1 METLVVV
8 VSFEFDTVT
17 VGRFEGNP
25 LGLSFSLDK
34 RFKGVER
41 LEEAVELDKDSRFS
55 RSCADNL
62 VVGRASYE
70 VSLSLSASVSNGF
83 GVRLDTRPG
92 ITLGKEVVE
101 GFVVELV
108 VETAPEP
115 LAGRAK
121 DAFLRLDEVPFEEVT
136 PEVVVVDMVVDIL
149 VSDDTDE
156 EEVTEVELVSSDAVG
171 ADVTEVELLS
181 SGTVDDAL
189 ALVEMQTVD

>member
-17 VGRFEGNP
+17 VGGFEGNP
-25 LGLSFSLDK
+25 PGLSFSLDK

-41 LEEAVELDKDSRFS
+41 LEEAVELDKDSRLC
-55 RSCADNL
+55 CADNL
-62 VVGRASYE
+62 VVGKASYE

-101 GFVVELV
+101 GFEVELV
-108 VETAPEP
+108 VETAPES

-121 DAFLRLDEVPFEEVT
+121 DAFLRLDEVPFDEVT
-136 PEVVVVDMVVDIL
+136 PRVVVVDIVVDIL
-149 VSDDTDE
+149 VSDDTAE

-181 SGTVDDAL
+181 SDTVDDAL
-189 ALVEMQTVD
+189 TLVEVHAVD